1 MHRIFLCSMGAN
13 IAPEVNFAKAR
24 AQLNGFGQAYY
35 SRAIYTRPVA
45 MQSDFE
51 FLNALFLFET
61 ELDAHQ
67 LKQRFNAIEI
77 ALGRDRE
84 HPQSATRD
92 RPMDIDIL
100 GEFPQADVW
109 QQVPNYL
116 ESVVTTLKPLVNQ
129 LVRRSLK

>member
-13 IAPEVNFAKAR
+13 LAPEVNFAKAR
-24 AQLNGFGQAYY
+24 EKLNGFGQAYY

-61 ELDAHQ
+61 ELDVQQ
-67 LKQRFNAIEI
+67 LKQQFNAIEI
-77 ALGRDRE
+77 ALGRDRD
-84 HPQSATRD
+84 HPESATRD

-100 GEFPQADVW
+100 AEVPQADLW
-109 QQVPNYL
+109 QQVPKYL
-116 ESVVTTLKPLVNQ
+116 EPVV
-129 LVRRSLK
+129 S